1 MYHNK
6 YWSVKKELMIKTS
19 FLDDRHELPEIYLEP
34 AEHLPWGFF
43 CENSQQLLAAVNQFK
58 KKTTTK
64 PHKNNSIGYFWL
76 CSKNTFGLPYQQK
89 ICISEFEKVHQSAL
103 NFLKNNG
110 NISILQWFNPLSN
123 VKRYLNAT
131 FEHDP
136 SIPLHFI
143 LVLEGTESKRNCKIN
158 LLRGFI
164 FNYLQF
170 LTSTN

>member
-1 MYHNK
+1 MAIFQ
-6 YWSVKKELMIKTS
+6 SSSDSTLFLM
-19 FLDDRHELPEIYLEP
+19 R
-34 AEHLPWGFF
+34 
-43 CENSQQLLAAVNQFK
+43 
-58 KKTTTK
+58 
-64 PHKNNSIGYFWL
+64 
-76 CSKNTFGLPYQQK
+76 
-89 ICISEFEKVHQSAL
+89 
-103 NFLKNNG
+103 
-110 NISILQWFNPLSN
+110 
-123 VKRYLNAT
+123 KRYLNAT